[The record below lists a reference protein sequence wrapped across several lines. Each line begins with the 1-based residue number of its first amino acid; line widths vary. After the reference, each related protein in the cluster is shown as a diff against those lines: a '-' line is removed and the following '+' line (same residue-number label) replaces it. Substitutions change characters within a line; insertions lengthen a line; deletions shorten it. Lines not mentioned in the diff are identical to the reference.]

1 MFRTEKVKKQLESL
15 IALLSANGEMKA
27 MRARLML
34 NIPSNEWQYLI
45 TCASFCSMIYEDDN
59 GFIGCLKN
67 AAL

>member
-27 MRARLML
+27 MCARLML

-45 TCASFCSMIYEDDN
+45 TSASFCSMIYEDDN
-59 GFIGCLKN
+59 GYIGCLK
-67 AAL
+67 

>member
-34 NIPSNEWQYLI
+34 NLPSNEWQYLI
-45 TCASFCSMIYEDDN
+45 TSASFCSMIYEDDN
-59 GFIGCLKN
+59 GYIGCLK
-67 AAL
+67 

>member
-15 IALLSANGEMKA
+15 IDLLSANGEMKA

-45 TCASFCSMIYEDDN
+45 TSASFCSMIYEDDN
-59 GFIGCLKN
+59 GYIGCLK
-67 AAL
+67 

>member
-45 TCASFCSMIYEDDN
+45 TSASFCSMIYEDDY
-59 GFIGCLKN
+59 GYIGCLK
-67 AAL
+67 

>member
-27 MRARLML
+27 MRASLML

-45 TCASFCSMIYEDDN
+45 TSASFCSMIYEDDN
-59 GFIGCLKN
+59 GYIGCLK
-67 AAL
+67 

>member
-27 MRARLML
+27 RRARLML

-45 TCASFCSMIYEDDN
+45 TSASFCSVIYEDDN
-59 GFIGCLKN
+59 GYIGWLK
-67 AAL
+67 